1 MTEAADHRGS
11 GECTHRECA
20 HPERERIFTTA
31 TIITF
36 VRTAITLAL
45 AFAAARDESLT
56 LLLWA
61 LGTYWV
67 GDSIDGIVAR
77 VMNQETRTGA
87 ALDIMCD
94 RISAAA
100 FYIGFAWYDPTMAF
114 PVVVYLAEFMV
125 LDLYLSLAFLQWP
138 LVSPN
143 YFYLVDRRLYLWNWS
158 RPGKTLNSGLFA
170 VYMVIVRE
178 PWSAAAIAA
187 GLFALKAVSMGWMVR
202 LRVPVPTGCL
212 QPDRPAAPTDQRE
225 AGSGPAE
232 GDGTSRR

>member
-1 MTEAADHRGS
+1 MTEGASQPAG
-11 GECTHRECA
+11 CTHRECA
-20 HPERERIFTTA
+20 HPERERVFTLA

-36 VRTAITLAL
+36 VRTAITLGL
-45 AFAAARDESLT
+45 AFAAAKDQSLT

-77 VMNQETRTGA
+77 LMDQETRTGA

-114 PVVVYLAEFMV
+114 PVAIYLSEFMV
-125 LDLYLSLAFLQWP
+125 IDLYLSLAFLQWP

-170 VYMVIVRE
+170 LYMVIVRE

-187 GLFALKAVSMGWMVR
+187 GLLVLKAVSMGWMTK
-202 LRVPVPTGCL
+202 LGMPVPGGCL
-212 QPDRPAAPTDQRE
+212 QPNTPGDPPDQSHAADDSAEQEDRTN
-225 AGSGPAE
+225 
-232 GDGTSRR
+232 SR

>member
-1 MTEAADHRGS
+1 MTETTGREGHVGCA
-11 GECTHRECA
+11 HRECA
-20 HPERERIFTTA
+20 HAERERLFTMA

-36 VRTAITLAL
+36 VRTAITLGL
-45 AFAAARDESLT
+45 AFAAADQRSLT

-61 LGTYWV
+61 LGAYWV

-77 VMNQETRTGA
+77 LMNQETRIGA

-114 PVVVYLAEFMV
+114 PVAVYLAEFMV
-125 LDLYLSLAFLQWP
+125 IDLYLSLAFLQWP

-143 YFYLVDRRLYLWNWS
+143 YFYLVDRRLYRWNWS

-178 PWSAAAIAA
+178 PWSAAAIAL
-187 GLFALKAVSMGWMVR
+187 GLLVLKCVSMNWM
-202 LRVPVPTGCL
+202 LKLGVPVPAGCL
-212 QPDRPAAPTDQRE
+212 QPDRPGDAPPPLADQENRT
-225 AGSGPAE
+225 GP
-232 GDGTSRR
+232 R

>member
-1 MTEAADHRGS
+1 MTEAASQPAAGCD
-11 GECTHRECA
+11 HRECA
-20 HPERERIFTTA
+20 HPERERLFTTA

-36 VRTAITLAL
+36 VRTAITLGL
-45 AFAAARDESLT
+45 AFAAAHDRSLA

-77 VMNQETRTGA
+77 IMNQETRTGA

-100 FYIGFAWYDPTMAF
+100 VYIGFAWYDPTMAI
-114 PVVVYLAEFMV
+114 PVAIYLAEFMV
-125 LDLYLSLAFLQWP
+125 IDLYLSLAFLQWP

-158 RPGKTLNSGLFA
+158 RAGKTLNSGLFA

-187 GLFALKAVSMGWMVR
+187 GLFALKAVSMGWMMK

-212 QPDRPAAPTDQRE
+212 QPNE
-225 AGSGPAE
+225 HNGPSDA
-232 GDGTSRR
+232 TASTNSR

>member
-1 MTEAADHRGS
+1 MTEAASQPTAGCD
-11 GECTHRECA
+11 HRECA
-20 HPERERIFTTA
+20 HPERERLFTTA

-36 VRTAITLAL
+36 VRTAITLGL
-45 AFAAARDESLT
+45 AFAAAHDRSLP

-77 VMNQETRTGA
+77 VMNQETRIGA

-100 FYIGFAWYDPTMAF
+100 FYIGFAWYDPTMAA
-114 PVVVYLAEFMV
+114 PVAIYLAEFMV

-187 GLFALKAVSMGWMVR
+187 GLFALKAVSMGWMMK
-202 LRVPVPTGCL
+202 LGVPVPTGCL
-212 QPDRPAAPTDQRE
+212 QADEHR
-225 AGSGPAE
+225 GPNDATAST
-232 GDGTSRR
+232 TSR

>member
-1 MTEAADHRGS
+1 MTEAASQPTAVCD
-11 GECTHRECA
+11 HRECA
-20 HPERERIFTTA
+20 HPERERLFTTA

-36 VRTAITLAL
+36 VRTAITLGL
-45 AFAAARDESLT
+45 AFAAAHDRSLP

-77 VMNQETRTGA
+77 VMNQETRIGA

-100 FYIGFAWYDPTMAF
+100 FYIGFAWYDPTMAI
-114 PVVVYLAEFMV
+114 PVAIYLAEFMV
-125 LDLYLSLAFLQWP
+125 VDLYLSLAFLQWP

-178 PWSAAAIAA
+178 PWSAAAVAT
-187 GLFALKAVSMGWMVR
+187 GLFALKAVSMGWLMK
-202 LRVPVPTGCL
+202 LGVPVPTGCL
-212 QPDRPAAPTDQRE
+212 QADDRP
-225 AGSGPAE
+225 GPDHSTAS
-232 GDGTSRR
+232 TNSR

>member
-1 MTEAADHRGS
+1 MTEGASHPAG
-11 GECTHRECA
+11 CTHRECA
-20 HPERERIFTTA
+20 HPERERVFTTA

-36 VRTAITLAL
+36 VRTAITLGL
-45 AFAAARDESLT
+45 AFAAAKDQSLT

-77 VMNQETRTGA
+77 VMDQETRTGA

-114 PVVVYLAEFMV
+114 PVAIYLSEFMV
-125 LDLYLSLAFLQWP
+125 IDLYLSLAFLQWP

-143 YFYLVDRRLYLWNWS
+143 YFYLVDRRLYRWNWS

-170 VYMVIVRE
+170 VYMVVVRE

-187 GLFALKAVSMGWMVR
+187 GLFALKAVSMGWMTK
-202 LRVPVPTGCL
+202 LGMPVPGGCL
-212 QPDRPAAPTDQRE
+212 QPNTPGPDDSPSESNQEDQ
-225 AGSGPAE
+225 A
-232 GDGTSRR
+232 SRR

>member
-1 MTEAADHRGS
+1 MTEAAGDHVHTTCS
-11 GECTHRECA
+11 HRECA
-20 HPERERIFTTA
+20 RPERERVFTWA

-36 VRTAITLAL
+36 VRTAATLAL
-45 AFAAARDESLT
+45 AFAAAKDQSLT

-77 VMNQETRTGA
+77 IMDEETRTGA

-100 FYIGFAWYDPTMAF
+100 FYLGFAWYDPSMAI
-114 PVVVYLAEFMV
+114 PVAIYLSEFMV

-158 RPGKTLNSGLFA
+158 RPGKTLTSGLFA

-187 GLFALKAVSMGWMVR
+187 GLFALKAVSMGWMTK
-202 LRVPVPTGCL
+202 LGVPVPGGCL
-212 QPDRPAAPTDQRE
+212 QPDKPGAV
-225 AGSGPAE
+225 
-232 GDGTSRR
+232 RR